1 MKVEIRDQFVD
12 RDTLMWVADAT
23 ADDHVK
29 LGAIC
34 WALCLG
40 EYVVHRPTINPM
52 QYQCKN
58 FL

>member
-12 RDTLMWVADAT
+12 RDTLMRVTDAT

-34 WALCLG
+34 GALRLG
-40 EYVVHRPTINPM
+40 EYVVHVHTINPM
-52 QYQCKN
+52 QYQRN
-58 FL
+58 SFL